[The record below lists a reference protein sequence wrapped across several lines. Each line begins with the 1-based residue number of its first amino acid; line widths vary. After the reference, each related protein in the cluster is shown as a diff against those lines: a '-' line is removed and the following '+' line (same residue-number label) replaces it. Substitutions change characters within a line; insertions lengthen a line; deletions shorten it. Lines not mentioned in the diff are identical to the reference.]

1 MIYQVR
7 HLTTYQY
14 ARPVTFARCALRL
27 NCRSDNEQ
35 SVSEAVITITPRPKA
50 VKIHTGQ
57 FGERV
62 ATATIDAPHREL
74 KILATSRVEVR
85 RPAVFD
91 AVFGEAW
98 ETVREAAFAANRIDL
113 DSPAHFLYPTN
124 TTMAV
129 SAITAYVE
137 ASFRPGRP
145 IVQAAFDLTRRMQ
158 ADFTYDPEA
167 TEVSTLPSVAFSE
180 RKGVCQDFAHIMIA
194 GLRALGLPV
203 GYVSGYLRTKPPPG
217 KPRLAGADAT
227 HAWVTLWC
235 GAALGWIG
243 FDPTNGIIVSGD
255 HIILAIGRDYADIAP
270 IGGVIL
276 GPGNQVIKVEV
287 DVVPL
292 SHEANA
298 FQLSDH

>member
-7 HLTTYQY
+7 HLTTYHY

-27 NCRSDNEQ
+27 NCRNDGEQ
-35 SVSEAVITITPRPKA
+35 AVSEEAITITPRPKT
-50 VKIHTGQ
+50 VKVHTGQ

-62 ATATIDAPHREL
+62 ATATIDTPHREL

-91 AVFGEAW
+91 AVFGEPW

-113 DSPAHFLYPTN
+113 DSPAHFLYPTSS
-124 TTMAV
+124 TSAV
-129 SAITAYVE
+129 PAITAYAE
-137 ASFRPGRP
+137 ESFRRGRS
-145 IVQAAFDLTRRMQ
+145 IVQAASELTRRIK
-158 ADFTYDPEA
+158 ADFKYDPEA
-167 TEVSTLPSVAFSE
+167 TEVSTLPATAFFE
-180 RKGVCQDFAHIMIA
+180 KKGVCQDFAHIMIA

-203 GYVSGYLRTKPPPG
+203 GYVSGYLRTKPPLG
-217 KPRLAGADAT
+217 KPRLEGADAT

-243 FDPTNGIIVSGD
+243 FDPTNGIIVSSD
-255 HIILAIGRDYADIAP
+255 HIILAVGRDYSDIAP

-276 GPGNQVIKVEV
+276 GPGNQIIKVEV

-292 SHEANA
+292 SQQADT
-298 FQLSDH
+298 FQLIDH